1 MTKISTSKYLNVSS
15 YIVDEEYEDV
25 RLDNC
30 LISRLKNLPRSKIY
44 SIIRKGEVRVNGSRS
59 KPDRRLKKDDVIRI
73 PPYRIEERNQN
84 RASKSLTELLEE
96 RIIYNKNSVLILN
109 KPEGLASHGGSGLK
123 LGLIEAVRQI
133 DDKFKNAQLVHR
145 LDRGTSGCIV
155 LSLKRSVLR
164 TLNTEMREGRVE
176 KKYLAIVGSKWPHKE
191 IQITSNLKKNH
202 LRSGERHVIETPD
215 GKQSITKFKRLK
227 SNQKACLLECTLLTG
242 RTHQIRVQVS
252 NEGYPIIGD
261 KKYGQ
266 VELNNFYSKRG
277 IKRMLLHAKEINF
290 PEIDIFCSAEEP
302 LLFKEILSKFQAKYK
317 FELPNIFPNQT
328 TQER

>member
-84 RASKSLTELLEE
+84 RASKSLIELLEE

-164 TLNTEMREGRVE
+164 TLNTEMREGRVQ

-227 SNQKACLLECTLLTG
+227 SNQKVCLLECTLLTG

-252 NEGYPIIGD
+252 NEGHPIIGD

-302 LLFKEILSKFQAKYK
+302 LLFKEILS
-317 FELPNIFPNQT
+317 NDGT
-328 TQER
+328 

>member
-84 RASKSLTELLEE
+84 RASKSLIELLEE

-227 SNQKACLLECTLLTG
+227 SNQKVCLLECTLLTG

-252 NEGYPIIGD
+252 NEGHPIIGD

-302 LLFKEILSKFQAKYK
+302 LLFKEILS
-317 FELPNIFPNQT
+317 NDGT
-328 TQER
+328 

>member
-1 MTKISTSKYLNVSS
+1 MIKISTSKYLNVSS

-227 SNQKACLLECTLLTG
+227 SNQKVCLLECTLLTG

-252 NEGYPIIGD
+252 NEGHPIIGD

-290 PEIDIFCSAEEP
+290 PEIDIFCIAEEP
-302 LLFKEILSKFQAKYK
+302 LLFKEILS
-317 FELPNIFPNQT
+317 NDGT
-328 TQER
+328 

>member
-133 DDKFKNAQLVHR
+133 EDKFKNAQLVHR

-302 LLFKEILSKFQAKYK
+302 LLFKEILS
-317 FELPNIFPNQT
+317 NDGT
-328 TQER
+328 

>member
-96 RIIYNKNSVLILN
+96 RIIYNKNSVLIIN

-227 SNQKACLLECTLLTG
+227 SNQKVCLLECTLLTG

-252 NEGYPIIGD
+252 NEGHPIIGD

-290 PEIDIFCSAEEP
+290 PEMDIFCSAAEP
-302 LLFKEILSKFQAKYK
+302 LLFKEILG
-317 FELPNIFPNQT
+317 NDGT
-328 TQER
+328 

>member
-1 MTKISTSKYLNVSS
+1 MIKISTSKYLNVSS

-227 SNQKACLLECTLLTG
+227 SNQKVCLLECTLLTG

-252 NEGYPIIGD
+252 NEGHPIIGD

-290 PEIDIFCSAEEP
+290 LELDIFCSAEEP
-302 LLFKEILSKFQAKYK
+302 LLFKEILS
-317 FELPNIFPNQT
+317 NDGT
-328 TQER
+328 

>member
-164 TLNTEMREGRVE
+164 TLNTEMREGRVQ

-227 SNQKACLLECTLLTG
+227 SNQKVCLLECTLLTG

-252 NEGYPIIGD
+252 NEGHPIIGD

-302 LLFKEILSKFQAKYK
+302 LLFKEILS
-317 FELPNIFPNQT
+317 NDGT
-328 TQER
+328 

>member
-1 MTKISTSKYLNVSS
+1 MIKISTSKYLNVSS

-84 RASKSLTELLEE
+84 RASKSLIELLEE
-96 RIIYNKNSVLILN
+96 RIIYNKNSVLIIN

-133 DDKFKNAQLVHR
+133 EDKFKNAQLVHR

-227 SNQKACLLECTLLTG
+227 SNQKVCLLECTLLTG

-252 NEGYPIIGD
+252 NEGHPIIGD

-302 LLFKEILSKFQAKYK
+302 LLFKEILS
-317 FELPNIFPNQT
+317 NDGT
-328 TQER
+328 

>member
-1 MTKISTSKYLNVSS
+1 MTKISISKYLNVSS

-84 RASKSLTELLEE
+84 RASKSLIELLEE
-96 RIIYNKNSVLILN
+96 RIIYNKNSVLIIN

-227 SNQKACLLECTLLTG
+227 SNQKVCLLECTLLTG

-252 NEGYPIIGD
+252 NEGHPIIGD

-302 LLFKEILSKFQAKYK
+302 LLFKEILS
-317 FELPNIFPNQT
+317 NDGT
-328 TQER
+328 

>member
-1 MTKISTSKYLNVSS
+1 MIKISTSKYLNVSS

-109 KPEGLASHGGSGLK
+109 KPEGLASHGGSGFK
-123 LGLIEAVRQI
+123 LGLIEAGRQI

-227 SNQKACLLECTLLTG
+227 SNQKVCLLECTLITG

-252 NEGYPIIGD
+252 NEGHPIIGD

-302 LLFKEILSKFQAKYK
+302 LLFKEILS
-317 FELPNIFPNQT
+317 NDGT
-328 TQER
+328 

>member
-1 MTKISTSKYLNVSS
+1 MIKISTSKYLNVSS

-164 TLNTEMREGRVE
+164 TLNTEMREGRVQ

-227 SNQKACLLECTLLTG
+227 SNQKVCLLECTLLTG

-252 NEGYPIIGD
+252 NEGHPIIGD

-302 LLFKEILSKFQAKYK
+302 LLFKEILS
-317 FELPNIFPNQT
+317 NDGT
-328 TQER
+328 

>member
-1 MTKISTSKYLNVSS
+1 MIKISTSKYLNVSS

-227 SNQKACLLECTLLTG
+227 SNQKVCLLECTLLTG

-252 NEGYPIIGD
+252 NEGHPIIGD

-302 LLFKEILSKFQAKYK
+302 LLFKEILS
-317 FELPNIFPNQT
+317 NDGT
-328 TQER
+328 

>member
-1 MTKISTSKYLNVSS
+1 M
-15 YIVDEEYEDV
+15 
-25 RLDNC
+25 DNC

-96 RIIYNKNSVLILN
+96 RIIYNKNSVLIIN

-227 SNQKACLLECTLLTG
+227 GNQKVCLLECTLLTG

-252 NEGYPIIGD
+252 NEGHPIIGD

-302 LLFKEILSKFQAKYK
+302 LLFKEILS
-317 FELPNIFPNQT
+317 NDGT
-328 TQER
+328 

>member
-1 MTKISTSKYLNVSS
+1 MTKISISKYLNVSS

-227 SNQKACLLECTLLTG
+227 SNQKVCLLECTLLTG

-252 NEGYPIIGD
+252 NEGHPIIGD

-302 LLFKEILSKFQAKYK
+302 LLFKEILS
-317 FELPNIFPNQT
+317 NDGT
-328 TQER
+328 

>member
-1 MTKISTSKYLNVSS
+1 MNKISTSKYLNVSS

-96 RIIYNKNSVLILN
+96 RIIYNKNSVLIIN

-252 NEGYPIIGD
+252 NEGHPIIGD

-302 LLFKEILSKFQAKYK
+302 LLFKEILS
-317 FELPNIFPNQT
+317 NDGT
-328 TQER
+328 

>member
-1 MTKISTSKYLNVSS
+1 MNKISTSKYLNVSS

-84 RASKSLTELLEE
+84 RASKSLIELLEE
-96 RIIYNKNSVLILN
+96 RIIYNKNSVLIIN

-133 DDKFKNAQLVHR
+133 EDKFKNAQLVHR

-227 SNQKACLLECTLLTG
+227 SNQKVCLLECTLITG

-302 LLFKEILSKFQAKYK
+302 LLFKEILS
-317 FELPNIFPNQT
+317 NDGT
-328 TQER
+328 

>member
-1 MTKISTSKYLNVSS
+1 MIKISTSKYLNVSS

-96 RIIYNKNSVLILN
+96 RIIYNKNSVLIIN

-133 DDKFKNAQLVHR
+133 EDKFKNAQLVHR

-252 NEGYPIIGD
+252 NEGHPIIGD

-302 LLFKEILSKFQAKYK
+302 LLFKEILS
-317 FELPNIFPNQT
+317 NDGT
-328 TQER
+328 

>member
-1 MTKISTSKYLNVSS
+1 MTKISISKYLNVSS

-84 RASKSLTELLEE
+84 RASKSLIELLEE
-96 RIIYNKNSVLILN
+96 RIIYNKNSVLIIN

-133 DDKFKNAQLVHR
+133 EDKFKNAQLVHR

-227 SNQKACLLECTLLTG
+227 SNQKVCLLECTLITG

-252 NEGYPIIGD
+252 NEGHPIIGD

-302 LLFKEILSKFQAKYK
+302 LLFKEILS
-317 FELPNIFPNQT
+317 NDGT
-328 TQER
+328 

>member
-1 MTKISTSKYLNVSS
+1 MIKISTSKYLNVSS

-84 RASKSLTELLEE
+84 RASKSLIELLEE
-96 RIIYNKNSVLILN
+96 RIIYNKNSVLIIN

-155 LSLKRSVLR
+155 LSLKRCVLR

-302 LLFKEILSKFQAKYK
+302 LLFKEILSSDG
-317 FELPNIFPNQT
+317 T
-328 TQER
+328 

>member
-1 MTKISTSKYLNVSS
+1 MIKISTSKYLNVSS

-252 NEGYPIIGD
+252 NEGHPIIGD

-302 LLFKEILSKFQAKYK
+302 LLFKEILS
-317 FELPNIFPNQT
+317 NDGT
-328 TQER
+328 

>member
-84 RASKSLTELLEE
+84 RASKSLIELLEE

-227 SNQKACLLECTLLTG
+227 SNQKVCLLECTLLTG

-252 NEGYPIIGD
+252 NEGHPIIGD

-302 LLFKEILSKFQAKYK
+302 LLFKEILSDDG
-317 FELPNIFPNQT
+317 T
-328 TQER
+328 